1 MHSFVSRTLFLRSRA
16 TGEEAE
22 SSIVI
27 FEPYLVDDGA
37 NAFCEAD
44 VFGEHIRVGGIDPLQ
59 AVSLLFRRIHTI
71 YNEKKKDD
79 AIFLQRGDMIE
90 MESIDAFETAERFAR

>member
-1 MHSFVSRTLFLRSRA
+1 MNPLVSRTLFLRSRA
-16 TGEEAE
+16 TGEEVE

-44 VFGEHIRVGGIDPLQ
+44 VFGEHVRVGGIDPLQ
-59 AVSLLFRRIHTI
+59 AVSLLFRRIHI
-71 YNEKKKDD
+71 LYDEKKKDD
-79 AIFLQRGDMIE
+79 AIFLQRGDTIE
-90 MESIDAFETAERFAR
+90 MESIDAFETTERFAR